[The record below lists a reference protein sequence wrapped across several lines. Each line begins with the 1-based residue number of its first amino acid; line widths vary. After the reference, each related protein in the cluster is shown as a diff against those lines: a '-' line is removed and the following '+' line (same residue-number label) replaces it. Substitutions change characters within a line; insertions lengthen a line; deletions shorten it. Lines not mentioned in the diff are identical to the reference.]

1 MFSISC
7 GLFPEKIIIFL
18 LRNCVNGTL
27 ASHNEQK
34 KIFQTQQPAKFQWKV
49 FLLLMIT
56 EIDFFLY
63 LARFTRKTL
72 DSNVLAA
79 AQVPQSDREI
89 CGNVFTQFSKNEKW
103 KYRWNFEKC
112 LSWAVYAIFST
123 KIPES
128 SNWTG
133 DIATAGWKS
142 ECCWL
147 IATFVVHKLN
157 SMSIVKTLNEKS
169 K

>member
-1 MFSISC
+1 MGLWLATTNKRRFSRHNNPPSSSGKFFSC
-7 GLFPEKIIIFL
+7 WWL
-18 LRNCVNGTL
+18 LK
-27 ASHNEQK
+27 S
-34 KIFQTQQPAKFQWKV
+34 I
-49 FLLLMIT
+49 
-56 EIDFFLY
+56 FFLY